1 MISCGSDCKKI
12 WQVDCQTKGCNKLNK
27 KNMKKIIT
35 FKGDTYEDAEE
46 FRIIENAGK
55 MHSVLFNI
63 IHNFNRSHIKNSNC
77 SEDFV
82 LGMEYIMNLIRV
94 EIENQELT
102 L

>member
-1 MISCGSDCKKI
+1 MGSKELFQFKE
-12 WQVDCQTKGCNKLNK
+12 
-27 KNMKKIIT
+27 MKKIIT
-35 FKGDTYEDAEE
+35 FKGDSCQDAEE

-82 LGMEYIMNLIRV
+82 LGMEYIMNMIRV
-94 EIENQELT
+94 EMEEQELI